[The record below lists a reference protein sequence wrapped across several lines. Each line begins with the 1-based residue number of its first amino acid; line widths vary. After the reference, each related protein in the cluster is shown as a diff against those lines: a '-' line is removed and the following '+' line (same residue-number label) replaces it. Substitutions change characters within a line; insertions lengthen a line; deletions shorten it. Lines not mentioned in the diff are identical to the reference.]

1 MPAPTDFSLHGY
13 EILVIDDDPVSRLF
27 LSRLIAKC
35 GGRVQVAECGDD
47 GLRLFKQS
55 RFPLVITDICMP
67 GMDGIELAG
76 RIREI
81 DPDSQIIATSANG
94 ESDERLASSKPGF
107 NDYIVKPVEIDKLL
121 AALQRCRDRITAAG
135 TR

>member
-13 EILVIDDDPVSRLF
+13 DILVIDDDPVSRLF

-35 GGRVQVAECGDD
+35 GGRVQVAESGDD
-47 GLRLFKQS
+47 GLRLFEQS

-76 RIREI
+76 KIRQI
-81 DPDSQIIATSANG
+81 NPDSQIIAASANG
-94 ESDERLASSKPGF
+94 EVDNRLSFSELGF
-107 NDYIVKPVEIDKLL
+107 SDYIVKPVEIDKLL
-121 AALQRCRDRITAAG
+121 AALQRCRDRITTTG
-135 TR
+135 TP